1 MKKPITQNLI
11 KDVLSQ
17 YKRYKLSLS
26 ESSVI
31 ETISSEISDQ
41 LRRNFIIEPI
51 PYRRN
56 EEKNEEKTSEEKT
69 SEEKTSE
76 EKTNDGS

>member
-11 KDVLSQ
+11 KGILSQ

-26 ESSVI
+26 ESHVI
-31 ETISSEISDQ
+31 ESISAEISDQ

-51 PYRRN
+51 PYKRKKK
-56 EEKNEEKTSEEKT
+56 EQSEK
-69 SEEKTSE
+69 
-76 EKTNDGS
+76 KTNDGA

>member
-69 SEEKTSE
+69 SEEKT
-76 EKTNDGS
+76 NDGS

>member
-1 MKKPITQNLI
+1 MKKPITQHLI

-26 ESSVI
+26 ESHVI
-31 ETISSEISDQ
+31 ESISAEISDQ

-51 PYRRN
+51 PYRRSKS
-56 EEKNEEKTSEEKT
+56 EKNEEKT
-69 SEEKTSE
+69 
-76 EKTNDGS
+76 NDGA

>member
-69 SEEKTSE
+69 
-76 EKTNDGS
+76 NDGS